1 MRLPAQLHRNNP
13 NTHKGDYGYVL
24 IVGASPGLTG
34 AVCLA
39 AKAALKSGAGL
50 VRVAVPKSLNSIFEI
65 KLTEEMSLP
74 LSEKEGCLCE
84 SSFKQIEPVLERSD
98 VLVVGPGAGLKQC
111 SRRLILNILKSVD
124 KPVVLDAD
132 AITALASDI
141 RVLKRRKNKKLIVT
155 PHYGEFSRLVKKS
168 IDLVKKKR
176 NELAVNFAL
185 SYNLTLVLKGN
196 RSLVTNGKKVFEN
209 TSGNCGMAT
218 AGMGDVLSGII
229 ASLVAQGLN
238 CFDAAKYGVYL
249 HGLSGDLAAK
259 EKTKNCL
266 VASDVIDYLPKAF
279 KSSL

>member
-1 MRLPAQLHRNNP
+1 LHRNNP

-176 NELAVNFAL
+176 KELAVNFAL